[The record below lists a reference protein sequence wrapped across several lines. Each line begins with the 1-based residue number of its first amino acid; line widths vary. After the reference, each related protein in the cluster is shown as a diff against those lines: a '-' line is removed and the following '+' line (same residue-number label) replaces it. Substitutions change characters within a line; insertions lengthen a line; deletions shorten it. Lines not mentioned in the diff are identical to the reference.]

1 MATPVNSTPWQDKL
15 IDYVIS
21 HSGALLSALVVII
34 IGLVAAGWIGKL
46 IDRWLTH
53 RAMEQPMRTLLVRV
67 VKLFIFAMALVIAL
81 GTAGMDV
88 TALIAGVSVAGVG
101 VGLALQGVL
110 GNLVAGLT
118 IIFTK
123 PFRVGEWIEIAGVSG
138 QVTKIELFSTTLVHT
153 DQSRVVS
160 SQPENRRRNP
170 AQLRQ
175 CPAARPF
182 RRRGLWDESE
192 RCHGHRTPRAGRQ
205 PARAHGTRT
214 RSRRDHAG
222 RFLHQHRHP
231 AVDKSRR
238 LRFGPRGN
246 QSGHCGTAP
255 RGQHLHS
262 VPAARSEDAEQ
273 RLAVITLRRA
283 PWRGAFPREFSPGHS
298 PVRPNPLPWFPSR
311 C

>member
-1 MATPVNSTPWQDKL
+1 MATPANSTPWQDKL

-88 TALIAGVSVAGVG
+88 TALIAGVSVAGIG

-110 GNLVAGLT
+110 GNVVAGLT

-153 DQSRVVS
+153 DQSRVVVPNRKIVGEILHNYGNVRQLDLSVGVAYGTNLSDATAIVRRVLAANPRVLTEPAPVVGVTMLADS
-160 SQPENRRRNP
+160 SINIAIRPWIKVSDYIP
-170 AQLRQ
+170 AQ
-175 CPAARPF
+175 
-182 RRRGLWDESE
+182 GEI
-192 RCHGHRTPRAGRQ
+192 
-205 PARAHGTRT
+205 
-214 RSRRDHAG
+214 
-222 RFLHQHRHP
+222 
-231 AVDKSRR
+231 
-238 LRFGPRGN
+238 N
-246 QSGHCGTAP
+246 QAI
-255 RGQHLHS
+255 
-262 VPAARSEDAEQ
+262 AEQ
-273 RLAVITLRRA
+273 LRA
-283 PWRGAFPREFSPGHS
+283 ASISIPFPQRE
-298 PVRPNPLPWFPSR
+298 VRMLNSA
-311 C
+311 